1 MPEKQPYSIE
11 LTPSMNTFLSEV
23 SEKYSLPDT
32 SKALRCLINFA
43 RENPQQQDTIF
54 SEMRCMDC

>member
-1 MPEKQPYSIE
+1 MPPKQSYSME
-11 LTPSMNTFLSEV
+11 LNPSMHTFLSEV
-23 SEKYSLPDT
+23 SEKYNLPDT

-43 RENPQQQDTIF
+43 RENPEQHDTIF

>member
-1 MPEKQPYSIE
+1 MPPKQSYSIE
-11 LTPSMNTFLSEV
+11 LTPSMHTFLSEV

-43 RENPQQQDTIF
+43 RENPQQHDTIF

>member
-23 SEKYSLPDT
+23 SKKYSLPDT

-43 RENPQQQDTIF
+43 RENPQQHDTIF

>member
-1 MPEKQPYSIE
+1 ME
-11 LTPSMNTFLSEV
+11 LNPSMHTFLSEV
-23 SEKYSLPDT
+23 SEKYNLPDT

-43 RENPQQQDTIF
+43 RENPEQHDTIF